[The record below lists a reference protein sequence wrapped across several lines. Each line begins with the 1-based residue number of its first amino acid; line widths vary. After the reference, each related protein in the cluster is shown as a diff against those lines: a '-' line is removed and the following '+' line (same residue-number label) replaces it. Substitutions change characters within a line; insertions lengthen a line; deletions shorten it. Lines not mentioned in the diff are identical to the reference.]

1 MDFEYNLRPGSND
14 CRFIM
19 KNKEIEKEM
28 HEKLFVSQRAF
39 FSCALYIG
47 KLVIVCNLHFLN
59 VLFAII
65 ILRSLWN
72 WLWLWERKR
81 GINIASSVA
90 YLCIIVSNQFSIL
103 SHSRDCLSLFWYY
116 FYIIPPLV
124 RSYLYNRC
132 CFKNV
137 LDHRSSAMWMNRK
150 YFNDQIHAC
159 RIEYAKGS
167 SQNWIYGMYNICFL
181 LF

>member
-59 VLFAII
+59 VLFAIDNYFKKFMKLIMIMREKERNKYRFECSLSRINFQYYLIRAIVFHCSGI
-65 ILRSLWN
+65 IFILFPLSFVLIFTIAAALKMYSIIGQVQCGWT
-72 WLWLWERKR
+72 
-81 GINIASSVA
+81 GNISM
-90 YLCIIVSNQFSIL
+90 IRF
-103 SHSRDCLSLFWYY
+103 
-116 FYIIPPLV
+116 
-124 RSYLYNRC
+124 
-132 CFKNV
+132 
-137 LDHRSSAMWMNRK
+137 M
-150 YFNDQIHAC
+150 HA
-159 RIEYAKGS
+159 E
-167 SQNWIYGMYNICFL
+167 
-181 LF
+181 

>member
-59 VLFAII
+59 VLFAIDNYFKKFMKLI
-65 ILRSLWN
+65 MIMREK
-72 WLWLWERKR
+72 ERNKYR
-81 GINIASSVA
+81 FE
-90 YLCIIVSNQFSIL
+90 C
-103 SHSRDCLSLFWYY
+103 CLSLHYCLESIFNIISFARLSFIVLVLFLYY
-116 FYIIPPLV
+116 SPS
-124 RSYLYNRC
+124 RS
-132 CFKNV
+132 
-137 LDHRSSAMWMNRK
+137 
-150 YFNDQIHAC
+150 
-159 RIEYAKGS
+159 
-167 SQNWIYGMYNICFL
+167 FL
-181 LF
+181 SLQSLLL